1 MAAIFDYPYRK
12 SVNITAWVLQFIV
25 CLILLGAS
33 AWVIAA
39 TTKWDLDSL
48 YAYVVPKQH
57 LARQKASW
65 RMGGQVNGATAHFNT
80 ICTNLGT
87 PKS

>member
-39 TTKWDLDSL
+39 TTEWDLDSL
-48 YAYVVPKQH
+48 YAYVVPEQH
-57 LARQKASW
+57 CGRQQASW
-65 RMGGQVNGATAHFNT
+65 RMVGKVIAATVQLNT
-80 ICTNLGT
+80 IRTNLGT
-87 PKS
+87 PGS